1 MTIRVGLRIPPC
13 KPSAEVAAIARRAD
27 ELGFDQLWFPD
38 SQLLWRDCYIVIA
51 SCAASTSRIGL
62 GTAITNVVTRHP
74 TVVASAARTLAEMA
88 PGRFRLGLG
97 VGNSSV
103 EPVGLAPSSQM
114 DFRAAVR
121 DIRALSHGE
130 EAVFNGVVGRM
141 RDAGPE
147 FEIHVAATG
156 PRNLAMAGEIADGVI
171 LLSGVAPDNLA
182 RSIGLARSGVESAG
196 GDPDQLPVTVG
207 VFAQITDDVG
217 RDAQKLKPICAGI
230 AQRGGRE
237 FLKMAG
243 IDIHVPSQVEGIYP
257 DLVHAEDWE
266 LAVDRCSEWVSDA
279 DAVRFAEAFCLFGTA
294 SEITS
299 RLAVLSELGVS
310 EVFLQHVGSYDL
322 PNDLLEGFGARVLPT
337 LRSA

>member
-1 MTIRVGLRIPPC
+1 MTIRVGMRVPPC
-13 KPSAEVAAIARRAD
+13 EPPAKIAAIARRAE

-51 SCAASTSRIGL
+51 ACATATSRIGL

-74 TVVASAARTLAEMA
+74 SVVASAARTLAEMA

-103 EPVGLAPSSQM
+103 EPVGLAPSSQAE
-114 DFRAAVR
+114 FRAAVR

-130 EAVFNGVVGRM
+130 EAVFNGVTGRM
-141 RDAGPE
+141 RDSGAD

-156 PRNLAMAGEIADGVI
+156 PKNLVMAGEIADGVI

-182 RSIGLARSGVESAG
+182 RSIGLAQSGVQASG
-196 GDPDQLPVTVG
+196 SDPSLLSVTVG
-207 VFAQITDDVG
+207 VFAEITDDIG

-237 FLKMAG
+237 FLRMAG
-243 IDIHVPSQVEGIYP
+243 IDINVPSHVEGVYP
-257 DLVHAEDWE
+257 DLVHAEDWQ

-279 DAVRFAEAFCLFGTA
+279 DAVRFAESFCLFGTA

-299 RLAVLSELGVS
+299 RVAALSEVGVS
-310 EVFLQHVGSYDL
+310 EIFLQHVGSYDL
-322 PNDLLEGFGARVLPT
+322 PNDLLEEFGTRVLPG
-337 LRSA
+337 LRGG